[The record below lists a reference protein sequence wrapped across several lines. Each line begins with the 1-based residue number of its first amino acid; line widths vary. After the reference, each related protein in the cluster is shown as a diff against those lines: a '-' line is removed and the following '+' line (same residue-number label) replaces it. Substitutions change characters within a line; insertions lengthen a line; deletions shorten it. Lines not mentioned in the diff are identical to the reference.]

1 MHATGEQCIPRA
13 AGAGSF
19 VRSTEK
25 LRTRGEKTARG
36 ACGRPDKGRKKL
48 HAERAIPC
56 FNASRWRECFCKIAF
71 AVASGGIL
79 FLLLQKKYAKRR
91 ARTRLSC
98 ALTRAIGERHGALSV
113 ARPRKLH
120 ILRFR
125 TSAKAHPFRCSSSP
139 KCKRFAGLHFGFNS
153 FWLWRNLLHVETV
166 TRQELRFYTV
176 VGILDHSATK

>member
-56 FNASRWRECFCKIAF
+56 FNVSRWRECFSKF
-71 AVASGGIL
+71 ASALAPQAYFFCCSRKSM
-79 FLLLQKKYAKRR
+79 QKEELGRVYL
-91 ARTRLSC
+91 AR
-98 ALTRAIGERHGALSV
+98 
-113 ARPRKLH
+113 
-120 ILRFR
+120 
-125 TSAKAHPFRCSSSP
+125 
-139 KCKRFAGLHFGFNS
+139 
-153 FWLWRNLLHVETV
+153 
-166 TRQELRFYTV
+166 
-176 VGILDHSATK
+176 